1 MARPRKSRKVCHF
14 PQSLAF
20 APAAHGVGED
30 AVVLTVDE
38 YETIRL
44 IDLEDFSQ
52 EACGEWMGIARTTVQ
67 MIYTS
72 ARKKLA
78 QMLVE
83 GRPLEIAGGDYRLCD
98 GARNCSQALCFKQYY
113 SRKYEK
119 PTDCVRVAVSCNG
132 GEISQGFEEVRQIHL
147 YDLREGKII
156 GSQILDVAQTDQV
169 MLPGI
174 PAALQTD
181 LLVCNTI
188 GSGTKLAL
196 NAAGIRVIA
205 GISGDADGAV
215 RTILEHK

>member
-1 MARPRKSRKVCHF
+1 
-14 PQSLAF
+14 
-20 APAAHGVGED
+20 
-30 AVVLTVDE
+30 
-38 YETIRL
+38 
-44 IDLEDFSQ
+44 
-52 EACGEWMGIARTTVQ
+52 MGIARTTVQ

-98 GARNCSQALCFKQYY
+98 GTRNCSQAICFKQYY

-147 YDLREGKII
+147 YDLREGEII
-156 GSQILDVAQTDQV
+156 SSQILDVAQTDQV